1 MQKQTM
7 TCKNS
12 LSSLRHGNHNGGL
25 HILPF
30 LFDCKNS
37 IISLNNVL
45 NRRQAVTMGFIVR
58 FGAPYAAVLCPQPV
72 RAGILYGN
80 HKLLFFLDDLGL
92 DTLYRRMFRCR
103 FHGVIQQVSQQDD
116 DLLFVQDYIL

>member
-1 MQKQTM
+1 M

-72 RAGILYGN
+72 RAGILDGN
-80 HKLLFFLDDLGL
+80 HKLHIFQDELRL
-92 DTLYRRMFRCR
+92 DTLKRPIVPCR
-103 FHGVIQQVSQQDD
+103 VHGDIQHVSHQED

>member
-1 MQKQTM
+1 M

-12 LSSLRHGNHNGGL
+12 LSSLRHRNHNGGL

-58 FGAPYAAVLCPQPV
+58 FGAPYAAVLCLQPV

-116 DLLFVQDYIL
+116 DLLFVEDYIL